1 MDMMKTLG
9 KIQYMAVVL
18 FLVATLWSCNEENV
32 VPVPEG
38 EGAPIAFATNDGWD
52 VRTRADGNSAPSN
65 DFPNGTQ
72 MGLFAFYI
80 PSGGS
85 LNVTQVPN
93 FMNNEDVV
101 ASTTE
106 KDKNFITSW
115 SYSPVKY
122 WPHAKGD
129 ALSFFGYYPWVPAA
143 TLNEVTYTL
152 DGTKNVMWINKV
164 NNTPVAVTGEDD
176 GVTTFNENNLTTSA
190 DCPNG
195 AVSLNFEHKLMRLR
209 FEFLAKV
216 RTVVKDANGA
226 ETVINPDDFEHEP
239 YVENLIVKPNG
250 KVASAVLKNSLT
262 LDPITG
268 ATNFGDGNQTT
279 GFRLLLNDKSEL
291 DEDGRFFA
299 YNDTDNKDKNFVA
312 GEMFIDPVADDE
324 TLAEENQVK
333 SLTLDINISGLVSS
347 VNIVLKKPAPG
358 RSYLVELTF
367 DKHTNSVEST
377 LTHETWETYTINE
390 NDSDIPI
397 IRD

>member
-18 FLVATLWSCNEENV
+18 FLVATLWSCSEENV

-38 EGAPIAFATNDGWD
+38 EGAPVAFATNDGWD

-85 LNVTQVPN
+85 LDVTQVPN

-129 ALSFFGYYPWVPAA
+129 ALSFFGYYPWVPDA
-143 TLNEVTYTL
+143 TLDEVNYTL

-176 GVTTFNENNLTTSA
+176 GVTTFNEKNLTTSA

-209 FEFLAKV
+209 FEFLASLKYDGSGNII
-216 RTVVKDANGA
+216 DADG
-226 ETVINPDDFEHEP
+226 FEHEP

-250 KVASAVLKNSLT
+250 TVSTAVLKDGLT

-279 GFRLLLNDKSEL
+279 GFRLLRGGKGEKID
-291 DEDGRFFA
+291 RFFV
-299 YNDTDNKDKNFVA
+299 YTIGYKDNNFVA

-324 TLAEENQVK
+324 TLAEEDQVK

-377 LTHETWETYTINE
+377 LTHETWETYTS
-390 NDSDIPI
+390 NDNDIPI
-397 IRD
+397 FRD

>member
-18 FLVATLWSCNEENV
+18 FLAATLWSCNEENV

-85 LNVTQVPN
+85 LDVTQVPN

-129 ALSFFGYYPWVPAA
+129 ALSFFGYYPWVPDAM
-143 TLNEVTYTL
+143 LDEVNYTL

-176 GVTTFNENNLTTSA
+176 GVTTFNPNNLTTSA

-216 RTVVKDANGA
+216 RMVVKDANGT
-226 ETVINPDDFEHEP
+226 ETVKNPDGFEHEP
-239 YVENLIVKPNG
+239 YVENLIVKP
-250 KVASAVLKNSLT
+250 AESAVLHSGLVLN
-262 LDPITG
+262 PINGEARFDDT
-268 ATNFGDGNQTT
+268 NQTN
-279 GFRLLLNDKSEL
+279 GFRLLRGAEGERKE
-291 DEDGRFFA
+291 RFFA
-299 YNDTDNKDKNFVA
+299 YNDTDNKDKNIVA

-324 TLAEENQVK
+324 TLAEEDQVK